1 MSYPIK
7 SGVFGG
13 SGGTIFNDYTR
24 ERSIVGVK
32 SVHIHHGNQV
42 DMIEITYNLSDGRTW
57 NGQHGGSGGSS
68 HSSFSL
74 AEGDYISKIDGKTN
88 DVIVDQL
95 TFTVTT
101 KTGSTVVHGPY
112 GKTAK
117 KAFSVQG
124 KIVAF
129 FGNSGN
135 LLDGVGVYY
144 HPK

>member
-1 MSYPIK
+1 MAPSNGKWSRCSY
-7 SGVFGG
+7 SHAL
-13 SGGTIFNDYTR
+13 R
-24 ERSIVGVK
+24 
-32 SVHIHHGNQV
+32 VHACR
-42 DMIEITYNLSDGRTW
+42 TPRTW